1 MIISVDPVVNV
12 YVPNAMSGGGDNGLF
27 DISYGAAVRRI
38 TLLRIYDRWGNM
50 IHEVRNG
57 LPGDRDAVWDGTF
70 RGRAVNPG
78 VYLWSLELELF
89 DGRVWREMGD
99 VTVVR

>member
-1 MIISVDPVVNV
+1 
-12 YVPNAMSGGGDNGLF
+12 
-27 DISYGAAVRRI
+27 VRRI

>member
-1 MIISVDPVVNV
+1 
-12 YVPNAMSGGGDNGLF
+12 
-27 DISYGAAVRRI
+27 
-38 TLLRIYDRWGNM
+38 M

-78 VYLWSLELELF
+78 VYLWTLELELF